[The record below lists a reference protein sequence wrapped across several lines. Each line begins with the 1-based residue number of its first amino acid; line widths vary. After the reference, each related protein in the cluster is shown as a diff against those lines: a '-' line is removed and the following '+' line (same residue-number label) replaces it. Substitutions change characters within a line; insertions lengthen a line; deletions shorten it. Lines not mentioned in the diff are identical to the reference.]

1 MGAVYYRELTLENND
16 EQELTSYAI
25 CVQQGETQV
34 DAIPFE
40 LYLVPAL
47 LAPIFLA
54 WGADRFV
61 DGASAL
67 SFNLGMSPLLIGVL
81 VMGFGTSLPELLV
94 SLFSSVMGNSGL
106 SLGNAYGSNIIN
118 IGFVLGLA
126 AVLSPVIVK
135 RHVVRR
141 ELPLLI
147 LATGVTAFLVMDFE
161 LSRIDGMM
169 LLVLFVVLL
178 VYLIRVSLREPVKQ
192 EDASL
197 KNELAE
203 HTIPLG
209 KSINYLVIGLVVI
222 AICSAVLVW
231 SARGIV
237 TNLGVSE
244 LVVGVIILALGTS
257 LPELVVIVVAAKRA
271 EHQLALGNVIG
282 SNLFNTLAVV
292 GTAGL
297 IAPSVLDSELVTRD
311 LPVMFVLTGV
321 LIVMA
326 YGWGRRTGVI
336 NKIEGAGLLL
346 AVAGYLAYLV
356 YTTPI
361 FA

>member
-1 MGAVYYRELTLENND
+1 MEL
-16 EQELTSYAI
+16 
-25 CVQQGETQV
+25 V
-34 DAIPFE
+34 PFE
-40 LYLVPAL
+40 LYLIPAL

-94 SLFSSVMGNSGL
+94 SLFSSLTGNSGL

-126 AVLSPVIVK
+126 AVMSPVIIK

-147 LATGVTAFLVMDFE
+147 LATAVTAYVVMDSE
-161 LSRIDGMM
+161 LSRGEGIM
-169 LLVLFVVLL
+169 LLALFLVLV
-178 VYLIRVSLREPVKQ
+178 VYLIRASSGEPAEREDSALQRDLEKR
-192 EDASL
+192 A
-197 KNELAE
+197 
-203 HTIPLG
+203 IPLG
-209 KSINYLVIGLVVI
+209 KSINYLFIGLAVI
-222 AICSAVLVW
+222 AICSAALVW
-231 SARGIV
+231 SAKGIV

-244 LVVGVIILALGTS
+244 LVVGVILLALGTS
-257 LPELVVIVVAAKRA
+257 LPELVVIVVAAKRG
-271 EHQLALGNVIG
+271 EHELALGNVIG

-297 IAPSVLDSELVTRD
+297 IAPSVLDAELVTRD
-311 LPVMFVLTGV
+311 LAVMFAFTAVLV
-321 LIVMA
+321 VMA

-336 NKIEGAGLLL
+336 NKVEGAVLLL
-346 AVAGYLAYLV
+346 AVASYLAYLV
-356 YTTPI
+356 YSTPI

>member
-1 MGAVYYRELTLENND
+1 MEV
-16 EQELTSYAI
+16 
-25 CVQQGETQV
+25 V
-34 DAIPFE
+34 PFE
-40 LYLVPAL
+40 LYLIPAL

-54 WGADRFV
+54 WGAGRFV
-61 DGASAL
+61 DGASAM

-94 SLFSSVMGNSGL
+94 SLFSSLMGNSGL

-126 AVLSPVIVK
+126 AVMSPVIVK

-147 LATGVTAFLVMDFE
+147 LATAITAYFVMDFE
-161 LSRIDGMM
+161 LTRGEGIT
-169 LLVLFVVLL
+169 LLALFLVLL
-178 VYLIRVSLREPVKQ
+178 VYLIRASSGEPAERVDSTRQ
-192 EDASL
+192 G
-197 KNELAE
+197 ELEKRA
-203 HTIPLG
+203 IPFG
-209 KSINYLVIGLVVI
+209 KSISYLLVGLAVIT
-222 AICSAVLVW
+222 ICSAALVW

-244 LVVGVIILALGTS
+244 LVVGVIVLALGTS

-271 EHQLALGNVIG
+271 EHELALGNVIG

-297 IAPSVLDSELVTRD
+297 IAPSVLDTELVTRD
-311 LPVMFVLTGV
+311 LAVMFAFTGV
-321 LIVMA
+321 LVVMA

-336 NKIEGAGLLL
+336 NKAEGGVLLL
-346 AVAGYLAYLV
+346 AVACYLAYLV
-356 YTTPI
+356 YLTPI

>member
-1 MGAVYYRELTLENND
+1 
-16 EQELTSYAI
+16 
-25 CVQQGETQV
+25 
-34 DAIPFE
+34 
-40 LYLVPAL
+40 
-47 LAPIFLA
+47 
-54 WGADRFV
+54 
-61 DGASAL
+61 
-67 SFNLGMSPLLIGVL
+67 
-81 VMGFGTSLPELLV
+81 
-94 SLFSSVMGNSGL
+94 
-106 SLGNAYGSNIIN
+106 
-118 IGFVLGLA
+118 
-126 AVLSPVIVK
+126 
-135 RHVVRR
+135 
-141 ELPLLI
+141 
-147 LATGVTAFLVMDFE
+147 
-161 LSRIDGMM
+161 
-169 LLVLFVVLL
+169 
-178 VYLIRVSLREPVKQ
+178 
-192 EDASL
+192 
-197 KNELAE
+197 
-203 HTIPLG
+203 
-209 KSINYLVIGLVVI
+209 
-222 AICSAVLVW
+222 VLVW

>member
-1 MGAVYYRELTLENND
+1 VE
-16 EQELTSYAI
+16 
-25 CVQQGETQV
+25 V
-34 DAIPFE
+34 IPFE
-40 LYLVPAL
+40 LYLVPVL

-67 SFNLGMSPLLIGVL
+67 SFNLGMSPLLIGVV
-81 VMGFGTSLPELLV
+81 VMGFGTSLPELRV

-126 AVLSPVIVK
+126 AVMSPVIVQK
-135 RHVVRR
+135 HVVQR

-147 LATGVTAFLVMDFE
+147 LATAITAFFIIDFE
-161 LSRIDGMM
+161 LSRNEGVM
-169 LLVLFVVLL
+169 LLALFVVVLA
-178 VYLIRVSLREPVKQ
+178 YLIRVSLREPTEQ
-192 EDASL
+192 ENASL
-197 KNELAE
+197 QNSLKT

-209 KSINYLVIGLVVI
+209 KSITYLVIGLAVI
-222 AICSAVLVW
+222 ALCSAALVW

-237 TNLGVSE
+237 SNLGVSE
-244 LVVGVIILALGTS
+244 VGVGVIILALGTS
-257 LPELVVIVVAAKRA
+257 LPELVVIVVAAKRG

-297 IAPSVLDSELVTRD
+297 IAPSVLDAELVTRD
-311 LPVMFVLTGV
+311 LPVMFALTGV
-321 LIVMA
+321 LVVMA

-336 NKIEGAGLLL
+336 NKVEGGLLML
-346 AVAGYLAYLV
+346 AAAGYLAYLV
-356 YTTPI
+356 YLTPI
-361 FA
+361 FVG

>member
-1 MGAVYYRELTLENND
+1 M
-16 EQELTSYAI
+16 
-25 CVQQGETQV
+25 

-40 LYLVPAL
+40 VYLIPAL
-47 LAPIFLA
+47 LAPIFLS
-54 WGADRFV
+54 WGAHRVV

-94 SLFSSVMGNSGL
+94 SVFSSAMGNSGL

-126 AVLSPVIVK
+126 AVLSPVMVK
-135 RHVVRR
+135 RYVVRR

-147 LATGVTAFLVMDFE
+147 LATAITAYFVIDYE
-161 LSRIDGMM
+161 LSRSDGMI
-169 LLVLFVVLL
+169 LLALFVVLL
-178 VYLIRVSLREPVKQ
+178 VYLVRASTREPAQQ
-192 EDASL
+192 EDSL
-197 KNELAE
+197 LKDELE
-203 HTIPLG
+203 KHTIPLG
-209 KSINYLVIGLVVI
+209 KSINYLLIGLAVI
-222 AICSAVLVW
+222 AVCSATLVW

-237 TNLGVSE
+237 LNLGVSE
-244 LVVGVIILALGTS
+244 LAVGVVVLALGTS
-257 LPELVVIVVAAKRA
+257 LPELVVIVVAAKRQ

-297 IAPSVLDSELVTRD
+297 IAPSLLDAELVTRD
-311 LPVMFVLTGV
+311 LSVMFALTGV
-321 LIVMA
+321 LVVMA

-336 NKIEGAGLLL
+336 NKIEGGGLLL
-346 AVAGYLAYLV
+346 AVACYLGYLV

>member
-1 MGAVYYRELTLENND
+1 VE
-16 EQELTSYAI
+16 
-25 CVQQGETQV
+25 
-34 DAIPFE
+34 AIPFE
-40 LYLVPAL
+40 AYLLPAL

-54 WGADRFV
+54 WGANRFV

-67 SFNLGMSPLLIGVL
+67 SFNLGMSPLLVGVL

-118 IGFVLGLA
+118 IGVVLGLA
-126 AVLSPVIVK
+126 AVISPVIVQN
-135 RHVVRR
+135 HVVKR

-147 LATGVTAFLVMDFE
+147 LAMAITAFLVMDFE
-161 LSRIDGMM
+161 LSRSDGLT
-169 LLVLFVVLL
+169 LLALFVVLA
-178 VYLIRVSLREPVKQ
+178 VYLIRASLREPPKQ
-192 EDASL
+192 EDSGL
-197 KNELAE
+197 QNKLEKR
-203 HTIPLG
+203 TIPLG
-209 KSINYLVIGLVVI
+209 KSINYLVIGLAVI
-222 AICSAVLVW
+222 ALCSAVLVW

-257 LPELVVIVVAAKRA
+257 LPELVVIVVAAKRG
-271 EHQLALGNVIG
+271 EHELALGNVIG

-297 IAPSVLDSELVTRD
+297 IAPAVLDAELVTRD
-311 LPVMFVLTGV
+311 LPVMFAFTGV
-321 LIVMA
+321 LVVMA

-336 NKIEGAGLLL
+336 NKAEGGVLLL
-346 AVAGYLAYLV
+346 AVACYLAYLV
-356 YTTPI
+356 YSTPI

>member
-1 MGAVYYRELTLENND
+1 VE
-16 EQELTSYAI
+16 
-25 CVQQGETQV
+25 
-34 DAIPFE
+34 AIPFE
-40 LYLVPAL
+40 AYLLPVL
-47 LAPIFLA
+47 LAPIFLV
-54 WGADRFV
+54 WGAGRFV

-118 IGFVLGLA
+118 IGLVLGLA
-126 AVLSPVIVK
+126 AVMSPVIVHN
-135 RHVVRR
+135 HVVKR

-147 LATGVTAFLVMDFE
+147 LATAITAFFVMDFE
-161 LSRIDGMM
+161 LSRSDGLT
-169 LLVLFVVLL
+169 LLALFVVLV
-178 VYLIRVSLREPVKQ
+178 VYLIRVSLREPPKLQ
-192 EDASL
+192 DSSL
-197 KNELAE
+197 QNKLEKRA
-203 HTIPLG
+203 IPLG
-209 KSINYLVIGLVVI
+209 TSINYLVVGLAVI
-222 AICSAVLVW
+222 ALCSAVLVW

-244 LVVGVIILALGTS
+244 LVVGVIVLALGTS
-257 LPELVVIVVAAKRA
+257 LPELVVIVLAAKRGQH
-271 EHQLALGNVIG
+271 ELALGNVIG

-297 IAPSVLDSELVTRD
+297 IAPSVLDAELVTRD
-311 LPVMFVLTGV
+311 LPVMFALTGV
-321 LIVMA
+321 VVVVA

-336 NKIEGAGLLL
+336 NKAEGGVLLL
-346 AVAGYLAYLV
+346 AVASYLAYLA
-356 YTTPI
+356 YSTPI

>member
-1 MGAVYYRELTLENND
+1 MDAV
-16 EQELTSYAI
+16 
-25 CVQQGETQV
+25 
-34 DAIPFE
+34 PFE
-40 LYLVPAL
+40 LYLLPVL
-47 LAPIFLA
+47 LAPIFLV

-67 SFNLGMSPLLIGVL
+67 SFNLGMSPLLIGVV

-118 IGFVLGLA
+118 IGVVLGLA
-126 AVLSPVIVK
+126 AVLSPVIVQK
-135 RHVVRR
+135 HVVRR

-147 LATGVTAFLVMDFE
+147 LATALTAFFIMDFE
-161 LSRIDGMM
+161 LSRSEGMM
-169 LLVLFVVLL
+169 LLALFAVLL
-178 VYLIRVSLREPVKQ
+178 VYLIRVSSREPARQ
-192 EDASL
+192 ENSRL
-197 KNELAE
+197 QSELE
-203 HTIPLG
+203 KSTIPLG
-209 KSINYLVIGLVVI
+209 KSINYLLIGLAVI
-222 AICSAVLVW
+222 AVCSAALVW

-244 LVVGVIILALGTS
+244 LVVGVMILALGTS
-257 LPELVVIVVAAKRA
+257 LPELVVIVVAAKRG

-292 GTAGL
+292 GTAGV
-297 IAPSVLDSELVTRD
+297 IAPSVLDAELVTRD
-311 LPVMFVLTGV
+311 LPVMFAITGALV
-321 LIVMA
+321 VMA

-336 NKIEGAGLLL
+336 NKIEGGVLLL
-346 AVAGYLAYLV
+346 AASCYLAFLV
-356 YTTPI
+356 YSTPI

>member
-1 MGAVYYRELTLENND
+1 VE
-16 EQELTSYAI
+16 
-25 CVQQGETQV
+25 
-34 DAIPFE
+34 AIPFE
-40 LYLVPAL
+40 AYLLPAL

-54 WGADRFV
+54 WGAGRFV

-67 SFNLGMSPLLIGVL
+67 SLNLGMSPLLIGVL

-118 IGFVLGLA
+118 IGVVLGLA
-126 AVLSPVIVK
+126 AVISPVIVQN
-135 RHVVRR
+135 HVVKR

-147 LATGVTAFLVMDFE
+147 LATAITAFLVMDFE
-161 LSRIDGMM
+161 LSRSDGLT
-169 LLVLFVVLL
+169 LLALFVVLA
-178 VYLIRVSLREPVKQ
+178 VYLIRASLREPPKQ
-192 EDASL
+192 EDSGL
-197 KNELAE
+197 QNKLEKR
-203 HTIPLG
+203 TIPLG
-209 KSINYLVIGLVVI
+209 KSINYLVIGLAVI
-222 AICSAVLVW
+222 ALCSAVLVW

-257 LPELVVIVVAAKRA
+257 LPELVVIVVAAKRG
-271 EHQLALGNVIG
+271 EHELALGNVIG

-297 IAPSVLDSELVTRD
+297 IAPAVLDAELVTRD
-311 LPVMFVLTGV
+311 LPVMFAFTGV
-321 LIVMA
+321 LVVMA

-336 NKIEGAGLLL
+336 NKAEGGVLLL
-346 AVAGYLAYLV
+346 AVACYLAYLV
-356 YTTPI
+356 YSTPI

>member
-1 MGAVYYRELTLENND
+1 VE
-16 EQELTSYAI
+16 
-25 CVQQGETQV
+25 V
-34 DAIPFE
+34 IPFE
-40 LYLVPAL
+40 LYLVPVL

-67 SFNLGMSPLLIGVL
+67 SFNLGMSPLLIGVV

-94 SLFSSVMGNSGL
+94 SVFSSVMGNSGL

-126 AVLSPVIVK
+126 AVMSPVIVQK
-135 RHVVRR
+135 HVVQR

-147 LATGVTAFLVMDFE
+147 LATAITAFFIIDFE
-161 LSRIDGMM
+161 LSRNEGVM
-169 LLVLFVVLL
+169 LLALFVVVLA
-178 VYLIRVSLREPVKQ
+178 YLIRVSLREPTEQ
-192 EDASL
+192 ENASL
-197 KNELAE
+197 QNSLKT

-209 KSINYLVIGLVVI
+209 KSITYLVIGLTVI
-222 AICSAVLVW
+222 ALCSAALVW

-237 TNLGVSE
+237 SNLGVSE

-257 LPELVVIVVAAKRA
+257 LPELVVIVVAAKRG

-297 IAPSVLDSELVTRD
+297 IAPSVLDAELVTRD
-311 LPVMFVLTGV
+311 LPVMFALTGV
-321 LIVMA
+321 LVVMA

-336 NKIEGAGLLL
+336 NKVEGGLLML
-346 AVAGYLAYLV
+346 AAAGYLAYLV
-356 YTTPI
+356 YLTPI
-361 FA
+361 FVG